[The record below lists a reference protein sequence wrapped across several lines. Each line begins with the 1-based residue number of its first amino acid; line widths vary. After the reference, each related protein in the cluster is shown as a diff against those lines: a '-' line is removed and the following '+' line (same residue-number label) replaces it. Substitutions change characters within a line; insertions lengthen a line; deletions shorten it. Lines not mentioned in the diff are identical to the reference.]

1 MGLSFLVR
9 TSFSK
14 ELISFIKKGLTKFQN
29 ALRTTTSFSKE
40 LILFIKKGLTKF
52 QNDLL
57 QTFLGYDLKV
67 CFYSNIFANTH
78 ICSFFLNRRQ
88 FGQFGFSCLTRS
100 EKFFFPFYHA
110 HFCFKGTD
118 TLAPASS
125 TKFTISTIFFV
136 GSRMCQIKTQP
147 GQTG

>member
-78 ICSFFLNRRQ
+78 ICSFFWIDASLASLAFHVWLAAKN
-88 FGQFGFSCLTRS
+88 FSFLFTLRIFVLKALTR
-100 EKFFFPFYHA
+100 
-110 HFCFKGTD
+110 
-118 TLAPASS
+118 
-125 TKFTISTIFFV
+125 
-136 GSRMCQIKTQP
+136 
-147 GQTG
+147 